1 MVMPSWK
8 LLVAS
13 ALFLS
18 ACDAP
23 EDEFEDVEVA
33 DEDDEA
39 QGEAAKDEKA
49 KDDEPARDEYLPSG
63 ADDLVRP
70 VDPFELPSN
79 CAVTSGGQIVCA
91 PGGGW
96 DDGGGGGGGTEPG
109 DNCGACL
116 PNSNFEEGGRQWC
129 YGLGYVGCDPYSEP

>member
-1 MVMPSWK
+1 MMVMLNWK
-8 LLVAS
+8 LLFAS

-18 ACDAP
+18 ACDVP
-23 EDEFEDVEVA
+23 EDEFENFEAA
-33 DEDDEA
+33 DEDDDAQEAEA
-39 QGEAAKDEKA
+39 QD
-49 KDDEPARDEYLPSG
+49 DDEPARNDYLPAG

-109 DNCGACL
+109 DNCGACIA
-116 PNSNFEEGGRQWC
+116 NNNYAEGGRQWC
-129 YGLGYVGCDPYSEP
+129 YGLGYVGCDPYAEP